1 MSTTISTIQSNATKA
16 TNAPDVTVSIED
28 INSGEKI
35 GMAKS
40 ISFNINKPK
49 SPIYVLSQ
57 EGAAGFAKDPE
68 NRTFTLTE
76 VQVFDQM
83 QRLADIMNI
92 GTTAIIIEI
101 FDKSYAEKV
110 NGGESYESV
119 QIRLEGVEFE
129 SSAFNNSAGISQ
141 YELSYNGKFTKAY
154 ISGDNIDET
163 TEF

>member
-1 MSTTISTIQSNATKA
+1 MATDISTIQSTATKA

-40 ISFNINKPK
+40 IAFNINKPK

-57 EGAAGFAKDPE
+57 SSPAGFANDPE

-76 VQVFDQM
+76 VQVFDKM
-83 QRLADIMNI
+83 QRIADIMNL
-92 GTTAIIIEI
+92 GATAIIIEI
-101 FDKSYAEKV
+101 FDKAYAEKV
-110 NGGESYESV
+110 LGGESAESV

-129 SSAFNNSAGISQ
+129 SEAFSNDAGTSQ
-141 YELSYNGKFTKAY
+141 YAMTYTGKFTKAY
-154 ISGDNIDET
+154 VSGDGIDAT